1 MRGLLV
7 GTGDVAVAPG
17 GPEAIHIWA
26 SIVGGCS
33 GLRDGDLVGM
43 DDMAVKMLA
52 REGGLVDVSGS
63 KFYDF
68 R

>member
-1 MRGLLV
+1 MGEYSGCVRFAYALGGV
-7 GTGDVAVAPG
+7 GVLEGDSV
-17 GPEAIHIWA
+17 
-26 SIVGGCS
+26 
-33 GLRDGDLVGM
+33 RM

>member
-1 MRGLLV
+1 MGEYSGCVRFAWRFGRC
-7 GTGDVAVAPG
+7 GCAEGDSA
-17 GPEAIHIWA
+17 
-26 SIVGGCS
+26 
-33 GLRDGDLVGM
+33 GM